1 MGQIA
6 VTLPDGQSIAVP
18 SGSAAL
24 DVATAISP
32 RLAQAAIAGVV
43 NGALTD
49 VSTPVADG
57 DEVRI
62 VTDKSPEALGVLR
75 HSAGHVMAEAV
86 KDLFPTVRFGIG
98 PAIEDGFY
106 YDFDMDRPFTPED
119 LEAIET
125 RMREIIAAELR
136 FTRGELDRLEA
147 LDAFEGQ
154 PYKRELIEELPEGET
169 ISTYTQGAFTD
180 LCRGPHAP
188 HTGWIKAFKLTK
200 VAGAYWRGDSDR
212 PMLQRIYGTAWF
224 SQKDLDAYLMRV
236 EEAEKRDHRKLGRE
250 LDLFHFDEMAG
261 SGLVLYHPKGARVL
275 HELIEWLSDDL
286 YARGYVEIRT
296 PHIYR
301 AEVWKTSGHWDYYRE
316 NMYSFE
322 IDEGEGKEPAEYA
335 VKPMNCPGA
344 LLVYASDTRS
354 YRDLPMRL
362 FEFGTVYRHERSGVV
377 HGLMRARGF
386 TQDDAHIFCT
396 GEQIVPEV
404 KAMLDIVKFIM
415 DTFGFEY
422 SAEVSTRPEKSVG
435 RDEDW
440 DLATRALMTALTEWG
455 LPYQVN
461 EGDGAFYGPKIDI
474 KVKDAIGRIWQLS
487 TIQVD
492 FNNPER
498 FDITYR
504 TAENTA
510 ERPFMLHRAIFGSME
525 RFFGI
530 LIEHTAGALPLWLAP
545 VQVVVIPI
553 ADRHADYAR
562 EVQAALNAARI
573 RAEVAQENEPMRV
586 KIAKA
591 QQQKVPYMLIVG
603 DKEIEAGAV
612 GVRERTQGDLG
623 AMPLAAFVERVA
635 SELPLGASAGLP
647 LSGFPS
653 AGFPS

>member
-1 MGQIA
+1 MVEIA
-6 VTLPDGQSIAVP
+6 VTLPDGQSIAVAP
-18 SGSAAL
+18 GSRVI

-43 NGALTD
+43 DGALVD
-49 VSTPVADG
+49 VSAPVPAG
-57 DEVRI
+57 AQVRI

-86 KDLFPTVRFGIG
+86 KALFPTARFGIG

-106 YDFDMDRPFTPED
+106 YDFDADRPFTPED
-119 LEAIET
+119 LEAIEA
-125 RMREIIAAELR
+125 RMREIIAEELP
-136 FTRGELDRLEA
+136 FVRGELDRLEA
-147 LDAFEGQ
+147 LDAFAAQ
-154 PYKRELIEELPEGET
+154 PYKRELIEDLPEGET
-169 ISTYTQGAFTD
+169 ISIYTQGAFTD
-180 LCRGPHAP
+180 LCRGPHVP

-224 SQKDLDAYLMRV
+224 TQKDLDAYLTRV
-236 EEAEKRDHRKLGRE
+236 EEAEKRDHRRLGRE

-286 YARGYVEIRT
+286 YRRGYVEIRT
-296 PHIYR
+296 PHVYR
-301 AEVWKTSGHWDYYRE
+301 AEVWKTSGHWDFYRD
-316 NMYSFE
+316 NMYTFKV
-322 IDEGEGKEPAEYA
+322 DEGEGKEPSDYA

-344 LLVYASDTRS
+344 VLVYAVDPRS

-362 FEFGTVYRHERSGVV
+362 FEFGTVYRHEKSGVV

-404 KAMLDIVKFIM
+404 KAMLDLVKYIM

-422 SAEVSTRPEKSVG
+422 SAEVSTKPEKAVG
-435 RDEDW
+435 SDEGW
-440 DLATRALMTALTEWG
+440 ELATKALMTALEEWG
-455 LPYQVN
+455 LPYQIN

-492 FNNPER
+492 FNFPER
-498 FDITYR
+498 FDLTYR
-504 TAENTA
+504 TAENTE
-510 ERPFMLHRAIFGSME
+510 ERPYMLHRAIFGSME

-530 LIEHTAGALPLWLAP
+530 LIEHTAGSLPMWLSP
-545 VQVVVIPI
+545 VQALVIPI
-553 ADRHADYAR
+553 ADRHLDYAH
-562 EVQAALNAARI
+562 EVQAVLGRAKI
-573 RAEVAQENEPMRV
+573 RAEVAEDSEPMRV

-591 QQQKVPYMLIVG
+591 QQQKVPYMLVVG
-603 DKEIEAGAV
+603 DKEIEAGLV

-623 AMPLAAFVERVA
+623 AMGIDGVRRACYE
-635 SELPLGASAGLP
+635 
-647 LSGFPS
+647 
-653 AGFPS
+653 